1 LQTREPRGAAYQA
14 ETPLTEDRAFHR
26 ADGDRNFFNRFK
38 G

>member
-14 ETPLTEDRAFHR
+14 ETPLTEDHAFHQ
-26 ADGDRNFFNRFK
+26 ADGGRNFFNRIK